1 MIDSLATLKQ
11 AMGGNQPIRFYAK
24 RLAPNDNSKNQVYL
38 GGGFTALNIIPHG
51 DVYTD
56 GSEQAGSVRDR
67 AKADVNFFWLTEE
80 GIYPAPKAQLILY
93 PKYPE
98 VRMSGFLLRCKQAP
112 SEVMRSRHK
121 GRVLFLGVKPD
132 GTVIGYAVFH
142 DHPLAKELN
151 SLGEISENGVFL
163 DLTFLSSGILNTKAQ
178 LLKTLCT
185 IHLKGWIASQKLD
198 RNGIA
203 QPYAASNG
211 GGYTLEA
218 ELGVSPNGHPEPDF
232 LGWEVKQYGVNNFE
246 TFRARSPITLMTP
259 EPDGGVYKSEGIEA
273 FMHRYGYPD
282 KNGKPD
288 RLNFGGIYSCLKG
301 FHSDTNVALRLEGFD
316 ADTGKILDMNGS
328 INLIGRDDAIAA
340 SWSFAGIMEHWNRK
354 HAQAVYVPSLT
365 RKPPPEYCYGSQVQL
380 CEETDFLLFLKAMS
394 LGVVYY
400 DPGIKLEQVTS
411 SNPRAK
417 RRSQFRLKAV
427 NLPSLYVTSKMTTL
441 K

>member
-11 AMGGNQPIRFYAK
+11 AMGVNLPIRFYAK

-38 GGGFTALNIIPHG
+38 GGGFTALNIIPHD

-98 VRMSGFLLRCKQAP
+98 VRMSGFLLGCKQAP

-132 GTVIGYAVFH
+132 GSVIGYAVFH

-163 DLTFLSSGILNTKAQ
+163 DLTFLSSGILDTKTQ
-178 LLKTLCT
+178 LLKTLRT
-185 IHLKGWIASQKLD
+185 IHLKGWIASQKLNKD
-198 RNGIA
+198 GISR
-203 QPYAASNG
+203 PYAASNG

-218 ELGVSPNGHPEPDF
+218 ELGVSPNGYPEPDF

-246 TFRARSPITLMTP
+246 TFRAKSPITLMTP
-259 EPDGGVYKSEGIEA
+259 EPDGGVYKSGGIKA

-282 KNGKPD
+282 QNGVPD
-288 RLNFGGIYSCLKG
+288 RLNFGGIYSCLKD
-301 FHSDTNVALRLEGFD
+301 FHPRTNVALQLDGFD
-316 ADTGKILDMNGS
+316 AVTGKIINMDGS
-328 INLIGRDDAIAA
+328 INLIGRDDKIAA
-340 SWSFAGIMEHWNRK
+340 SWSFSSIMDHWNRK
-354 HAQAVYVPSLT
+354 HAQAVYVPSLS
-365 RKPPPEYCYGSQVQL
+365 RKPPPEYYYGPQVQL
-380 CEETDFLLFLKAMS
+380 CEETDFILFLKALS
-394 LGVVYY
+394 HGVVYY
-400 DPGIKLEQVTS
+400 DPGIKLEHVTS
-411 SNPRAK
+411 TNPRPK
-417 RRSQFRLKAV
+417 KRSQFRIRERDLS
-427 NLPSLYVTSKMTTL
+427 NLYVTSTMTAL
-441 K
+441 